1 MCVQSHASS
10 ADVYSRDITL
20 NDLQFHILMN
30 VVYKES
36 TSNCAIV
43 K

>member
-1 MCVQSHASS
+1 MYSHMHPLLMFTAE
-10 ADVYSRDITL
+10 IPLT
-20 NDLQFHILMN
+20 DLQFHILMN

-36 TSNCAIV
+36 MSNCEMV

>member
-20 NDLQFHILMN
+20 TDLQFHILMN

-36 TSNCAIV
+36 MSNCEMV